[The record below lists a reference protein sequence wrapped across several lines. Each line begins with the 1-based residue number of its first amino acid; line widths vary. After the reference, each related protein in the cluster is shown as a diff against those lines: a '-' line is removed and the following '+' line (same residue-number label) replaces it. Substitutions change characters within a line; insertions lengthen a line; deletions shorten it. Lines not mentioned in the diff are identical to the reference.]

1 MPTNILVESPRVSSR
16 AKVALNSAVVT
27 SGDFVSLSGGFV
39 TTASAGTTIVGV
51 SNQTK
56 TYASNNQTVAKDTL
70 SYNVATETTVVRC
83 SITGG
88 TITAADE
95 GKFYNLSTANVVN
108 GTTESAVESYV
119 DTAVGAAVDPVI
131 KFQLKLVRFITATLG
146 EFTIVI

>member
-16 AKVALNSAVVT
+16 AKIALNSTVAT

-39 TTASAGTTIVGV
+39 TTASAGTPIVGI

-56 TYASNNQTVAKDTL
+56 TYTASNQTVARETL
-70 SYNVATETTVVRC
+70 SYTVATETTVVRC
-83 SITGG
+83 AITGG

-108 GTTESAVESYV
+108 GATESAVESYV
-119 DTAVGAAVDPVI
+119 DTVATSATDPVV